1 MNNVVNG
8 KIKKSVDNFVKELQ
22 NKINDLSNMREQ
34 NKKLTSDYEHICE
47 IINRYIIVGS
57 PLGLRKGDIIFED
70 VLKFN
75 PRDLKEILELIGC
88 NDKKIIESYDEKRNE
103 YLNTRNSLKKEEL
116 AKYFTSILA
125 MIDHYIEEYNV
136 RYVNQVN
143 FETSKAEKYKR
154 YIDMFTSKEFSYS
167 FGENELKELK
177 LLMSECS
184 LDSYTK
190 AQILEYVNIKAID
203 FALKGNKTVD
213 DYDFKSHVY
222 YLVANYLKDEKYVNI
237 VRKEMPP
244 IDYET
249 LVFIKEE
256 GKKIASKYGLDPSKT
271 INTLVALA
279 INSLY
284 KKYEYCIENSD
295 NEEISIE
302 TNPLREAIKMLE
314 GFFVN
319 AEQETIN
326 MATSLVVEYEE
337 YLNEHSD
344 EAEMFLDKTMEEI
357 LELGYSKEKAIVLK
371 TLPLIKGIKESIDI
385 LADLRYEE
393 EIKERT
399 TYLVELMNMYYET
412 KMLAEQR
419 VNNMMNK

>member
-337 YLNEHSD
+337 YLNEHGD

>member
-1 MNNVVNG
+1 
-8 KIKKSVDNFVKELQ
+8 
-22 NKINDLSNMREQ
+22 
-34 NKKLTSDYEHICE
+34 
-47 IINRYIIVGS
+47 
-57 PLGLRKGDIIFED
+57 
-70 VLKFN
+70 
-75 PRDLKEILELIGC
+75 
-88 NDKKIIESYDEKRNE
+88 
-103 YLNTRNSLKKEEL
+103 
-116 AKYFTSILA
+116 

-326 MATSLVVEYEE
+326 MATSLVVEYEKD
-337 YLNEHSD
+337 LNEHGD

>member
-1 MNNVVNG
+1 
-8 KIKKSVDNFVKELQ
+8 
-22 NKINDLSNMREQ
+22 
-34 NKKLTSDYEHICE
+34 
-47 IINRYIIVGS
+47 
-57 PLGLRKGDIIFED
+57 
-70 VLKFN
+70 
-75 PRDLKEILELIGC
+75 
-88 NDKKIIESYDEKRNE
+88 
-103 YLNTRNSLKKEEL
+103 
-116 AKYFTSILA
+116 
-125 MIDHYIEEYNV
+125 
-136 RYVNQVN
+136 
-143 FETSKAEKYKR
+143 
-154 YIDMFTSKEFSYS
+154 
-167 FGENELKELK
+167 
-177 LLMSECS
+177 
-184 LDSYTK
+184 
-190 AQILEYVNIKAID
+190 
-203 FALKGNKTVD
+203 
-213 DYDFKSHVY
+213 
-222 YLVANYLKDEKYVNI
+222 
-237 VRKEMPP
+237 MPP

-256 GKKIASKYGLDPSKT
+256 GKRIASKYGLDPSKT

-326 MATSLVVEYEE
+326 MATSLVVEYEKD
-337 YLNEHSD
+337 LNEHGD

>member
-47 IINRYIIVGS
+47 IINRYIIIGS

-326 MATSLVVEYEE
+326 MATSLVVEYEKD
-337 YLNEHSD
+337 LNEHGD

-393 EIKERT
+393 EIQERT

>member
-88 NDKKIIESYDEKRNE
+88 NDKKIIESYDEKRTE

-116 AKYFTSILA
+116 AKYFTSILT

-256 GKKIASKYGLDPSKT
+256 GKRIASKYGLDPSKT

-326 MATSLVVEYEE
+326 MATSLVVEYEKD
-337 YLNEHSD
+337 LNEHGD

>member
-88 NDKKIIESYDEKRNE
+88 NDKKIIESYDEKRTE

-116 AKYFTSILA
+116 AKYFTSILT

-326 MATSLVVEYEE
+326 MATSLVVEYEKD
-337 YLNEHSD
+337 LNEHGD

>member
-88 NDKKIIESYDEKRNE
+88 NDKKIIESYDEKRTE

-116 AKYFTSILA
+116 AKYFTSILT

-154 YIDMFTSKEFSYS
+154 YIDMFASNEFSYS

-256 GKKIASKYGLDPSKT
+256 GKRIAAKYGLDPSKT

-326 MATSLVVEYEE
+326 MATSLVVEYEKD
-337 YLNEHSD
+337 LNEHGA

>member
-88 NDKKIIESYDEKRNE
+88 NDKKTIESYDEKRNE

-256 GKKIASKYGLDPSKT
+256 GKRIASKYGLDPSKT

-326 MATSLVVEYEE
+326 MATSLVVEYEKD
-337 YLNEHSD
+337 LNEHGD